1 MVGYLGAFV
10 SKNGNIREI
19 ICPVVEERED
29 RVLQKRCQLC
39 DFQRFLKCE
48 LTGQKIAI
56 REFCPLAL
64 VGQAV
69 SEKKIFE
76 IVDGRTDDGRQTT
89 DGRRI
94 MAIL

>member
-56 REFCPLAL
+56 REFCPLVIDTIKCCIKL
-64 VGQAV
+64 VIDTFY
-69 SEKKIFE
+69 SPCLSC
-76 IVDGRTDDGRQTT
+76 
-89 DGRRI
+89 
-94 MAIL
+94 ILLRS